1 MPREAGHIVEKSA
14 SGNGRFAKPVSL
26 LQMVFSD
33 KGNKNDRLQDAE
45 SSTCRVSDSDP
56 FVERI
61 GQRLQDAV
69 NHDPQERKGQL
80 VFLVEFF
87 QFLSSFR

>member
-1 MPREAGHIVEKSA
+1 MTDCKMQKAALAEYPIPILLL
-14 SGNGRFAKPVSL
+14 SGFA
-26 LQMVFSD
+26 
-33 KGNKNDRLQDAE
+33 
-45 SSTCRVSDSDP
+45 
-56 FVERI
+56 
-61 GQRLQDAV
+61 RLQDAV